1 MNALKRKEKKKKK
14 HELNLKSR
22 ENFILRIQVIQLKI
36 LIFLIFT

>member
-1 MNALKRKEKKKKK
+1 MNALKRKEKKKK